1 MSKAQVTIPLD
12 IPDVKVLQTEINKQ
26 GEIIITVESTKEG
39 TACRKCGRLIHK
51 AHGQGSWVTVRY
63 LPVFGRPTYL
73 RYRPKRYQCLDCEDR
88 PTTTQ
93 RLDWHEANGPHAS
106 AYDDHILLQLV
117 NSTVEDVSIKERVSY
132 DSVLGVLERRISAQV
147 DWLRYTTLGVV
158 GLDEIALKKGHRDYV
173 VIVTARLAND
183 QIAILGVLPDRQK
196 DSVVEFLRSIPYR
209 LQKTIHTVCCDMY
222 EGFIEAVREELK
234 TVRIV
239 IDRFHVAEH
248 YRQAADDLRKQELKR
263 LKSTLSEEAYKQL
276 KGSMWAFRKKTEDLK
291 PEERRTL
298 RLFFS
303 YSPQS
308 IMAYD
313 LQKQLTS
320 IFEQNISKVVA
331 KVKIQAWIKRVEKS
345 GLTCFDDF
353 LKTLNHW
360 WEEITNYFV
369 GRDNSGFVEGLN
381 NKLKVLK
388 RRCYGLFNLKHLFQR
403 IFLDLEGYRLFGW
416 QPPYVA

>member
-12 IPDVKVLQTEINKQ
+12 IPDVKVLQTENNKQ

-39 TACRKCGRLIHK
+39 AVCRKCGRLIHK
-51 AHGQGSWVTVRY
+51 AHGHGSWVTVRY

-93 RLDWHEANGPHAS
+93 QLDWHEANGPHAS

-117 NSTVEDVSIKERVSY
+117 NSTVEDVSLKERVSY

-147 DWLRYTTLGVV
+147 DWLRYTTLGVL

-183 QIAILGVLPDRQK
+183 QIVILGVLADRQK
-196 DSVVEFLRSIPYR
+196 DSVVEFLRSIPHR

-222 EGFIEAVREELK
+222 EGFTEAVREELK
-234 TVRIV
+234 TARIV

-308 IMAYD
+308 KLAYD
-313 LQKQLTS
+313 L
-320 IFEQNISKVVA
+320 
-331 KVKIQAWIKRVEKS
+331 
-345 GLTCFDDF
+345 
-353 LKTLNHW
+353 
-360 WEEITNYFV
+360 
-369 GRDNSGFVEGLN
+369 
-381 NKLKVLK
+381 
-388 RRCYGLFNLKHLFQR
+388 
-403 IFLDLEGYRLFGW
+403 
-416 QPPYVA
+416 